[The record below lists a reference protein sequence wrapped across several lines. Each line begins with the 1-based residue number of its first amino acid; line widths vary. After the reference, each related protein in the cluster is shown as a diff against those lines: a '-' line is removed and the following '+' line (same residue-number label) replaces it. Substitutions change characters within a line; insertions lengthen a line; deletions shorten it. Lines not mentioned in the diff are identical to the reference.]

1 MNIGLVLSGG
11 MAKGAFQVGAL
22 KALSEFIP
30 AGEIK
35 YISCASV
42 GVLNGYAYATGKI
55 DVAEQI
61 WHGLCDEGEH
71 FSIGKVL
78 KGDLVQRV
86 IEGIYSEEDEVEGKF
101 FASLLDMKNK
111 AVVYKD
117 IASLQEGTVDEF
129 LKASVSLPVYSKA
142 VELDSNQYYDGAMVD
157 NIPVFPLL
165 EYDLDYIVCIYFD
178 ESSFKFESTLIDDK
192 IIKITFPGDTVI
204 RQSVIFDKDSLDGM
218 IEEGY
223 NRTVEILSSVFARG
237 YDDLGHIYNCIA
249 YSNSRFS
256 ERKFRVTGDVVVTNI
271 NRVTEKFN
279 KRRIERRDG
288 ERSFSVLRPD
298 YDNEYNCRMKKF
310 IEVSTAFLK
319 LERAAWL
326 ISAILF
332 LAGALISFV
341 YASVTVVASL
351 VSGILSPEFYEFL
364 TEDYG
369 LYIASG
375 MTIAVFFWCVFLVL
389 VSVVL
394 VALSLFEFRQASK
407 VKKCVDNINS
417 EIGKTADRVNSVG
430 VLVFGLFVNFVAFV
444 FYIINF
450 IRFKKYLTDVQNI
463 KNLQSSG
470 VVFD

>member
-142 VELDSNQYYDGAMVD
+142 TGVELCHCG
-157 NIPVFPLL
+157 IC
-165 EYDLDYIVCIYFD
+165 VCNVTY
-178 ESSFKFESTLIDDK
+178 KGFE
-192 IIKITFPGDTVI
+192 
-204 RQSVIFDKDSLDGM
+204 Q
-218 IEEGY
+218 
-223 NRTVEILSSVFARG
+223 A
-237 YDDLGHIYNCIA
+237 
-249 YSNSRFS
+249 
-256 ERKFRVTGDVVVTNI
+256 
-271 NRVTEKFN
+271 
-279 KRRIERRDG
+279 
-288 ERSFSVLRPD
+288 
-298 YDNEYNCRMKKF
+298 
-310 IEVSTAFLK
+310 
-319 LERAAWL
+319 
-326 ISAILF
+326 
-332 LAGALISFV
+332 
-341 YASVTVVASL
+341 
-351 VSGILSPEFYEFL
+351 L
-364 TEDYG
+364 TE
-369 LYIASG
+369 LESLPTEI
-375 MTIAVFFWCVFLVL
+375 FEQK
-389 VSVVL
+389 
-394 VALSLFEFRQASK
+394 ALSAHAH
-407 VKKCVDNINS
+407 VKENCTIEKYEERMYSCLK
-417 EIGKTADRVNSVG
+417 EI
-430 VLVFGLFVNFVAFV
+430 
-444 FYIINF
+444 IE
-450 IRFKKYLTDVQNI
+450 KKQ
-463 KNLQSSG
+463 
-470 VVFD
+470 